1 MFRFLEASLASEHGA
16 LDGVLVSDV
25 GKPIQIQSHVR
36 TGGVIRTAL
45 RASDILMDRVWQLE
59 NETFT
64 DTRSFVFARITD
76 VVEPHDDATALHPEI
91 QTERLPA
98 YAPEINPDELVWS
111 WTKYGRL
118 ANLAAGNTDWL
129 FDHVIEALHY
139 LRSDPEKLASFI
151 EHTKLPLQ
159 L

>member
-1 MFRFLEASLASEHGA
+1 LWDGSRIHDRSSVVKAFLAA
-16 LDGVLVSDV
+16 
-25 GKPIQIQSHVR
+25 
-36 TGGVIRTAL
+36 
-45 RASDILMDRVWQLE
+45 
-59 NETFT
+59 
-64 DTRSFVFARITD
+64 
-76 VVEPHDDATALHPEI
+76 HPEI
-91 QTERLPA
+91 VTERLPA

-118 ANLAAGNTDWL
+118 PNLAAWNTDWL

-139 LRSDPEKLASFI
+139 LRQHPDKLTSFI